1 MENLYYL
8 KNTYGEYQE
17 YTKDT
22 NKIKLIYIDECN
34 QSLRNNIDFNNLL
47 DYNGHKESLQYIE
60 KWSKEIEKCL
70 CNQYT
75 ITEIIERLNKEHQWA
90 IEVYERKF

>member
-8 KNTYGEYQE
+8 KNTFGEYQE

-34 QSLRNNIDFNNLL
+34 QVLQNNIDYNSLL
-47 DYNGHKESLQYIE
+47 DYKEHKENLQYIE
-60 KWSKEIEKCL
+60 KWSKEIENCI
-70 CNQYT
+70 CNKYT
-75 ITEIIERLNKEHQWA
+75 IEEIIKKLNAEHQWA
-90 IEVYERKF
+90 IEVYKREL

>member
-17 YTKDT
+17 YTKDI

-34 QSLRNNIDFNNLL
+34 QSLRNNIDFNNL
-47 DYNGHKESLQYIE
+47 SFF
-60 KWSKEIEKCL
+60 S
-70 CNQYT
+70 
-75 ITEIIERLNKEHQWA
+75 
-90 IEVYERKF
+90 

>member
-60 KWSKEIEKCL
+60 KWSKEIEK
-70 CNQYT
+70 
-75 ITEIIERLNKEHQWA
+75 
-90 IEVYERKF
+90 